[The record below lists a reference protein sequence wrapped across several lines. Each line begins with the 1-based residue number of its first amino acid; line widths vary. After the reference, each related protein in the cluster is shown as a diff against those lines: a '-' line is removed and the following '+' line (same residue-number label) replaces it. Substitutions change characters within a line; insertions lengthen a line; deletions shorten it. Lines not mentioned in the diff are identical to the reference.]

1 MKLLE
6 RVLLCLP
13 LLSLL
18 VAPLLWSAPEARGAG
33 AVTQRVDLTSASD
46 RAAWVG
52 RIRSAQQAVDE
63 ARVRQ
68 DQAAID
74 YSRARAKRK
83 ARGEAKREV
92 IQERQQSSGE
102 LEDAERHLDETLGAA
117 RSAGVPPGWIREGLG
132 GSDPANRN

>member
-18 VAPLLWSAPEARGAG
+18 IAPLLWSAPEAQGAG
-33 AVTQRVDLTSASD
+33 AATQGVDLTSASD
-46 RAAWVG
+46 RASWVG

-63 ARVRQ
+63 ARLREN
-68 DQAAID
+68 QATID

-83 ARGEAKREV
+83 TRGEAKREV
-92 IQERQQSSGE
+92 IEEKQESRGDV
-102 LEDAERHLDETLGAA
+102 EDAERHLEETLEAA
-117 RSAGVPPGWIREGLG
+117 RRAGVPPGWVLEGLG
-132 GSDPANRN
+132 GSDPANRS